1 MSDKQKEQKEL
12 KLEIQLD
19 DETAQG
25 VYANLAVVNHT
36 DAEFIIDFVFV
47 PPQSPRARV
56 RSRVVTSPA
65 HVRGLIA
72 ALEENLRHH
81 EERFAAP
88 PTPPAPR
95 VEGPVH

>member
-1 MSDKQKEQKEL
+1 MSDKKKDI

-36 DAEFIIDFVFV
+36 DAEFVIDFVFV

-88 PTPPAPR
+88 QKPAATR
-95 VEGPVH
+95 VDGPVH